1 MSDPTSRRNL
11 LAVLVRLANHKAAH
25 REHLIETTH
34 DGEIVEIGGRRWK
47 VRTVGTDRDGDPAR
61 QATPLDL

>member
-1 MSDPTSRRNL
+1 MSSPDSRRNL

-25 REHLIETTH
+25 REHLIETEL
-34 DGEIVEIGGRRWK
+34 DGEIVELSGRRWM